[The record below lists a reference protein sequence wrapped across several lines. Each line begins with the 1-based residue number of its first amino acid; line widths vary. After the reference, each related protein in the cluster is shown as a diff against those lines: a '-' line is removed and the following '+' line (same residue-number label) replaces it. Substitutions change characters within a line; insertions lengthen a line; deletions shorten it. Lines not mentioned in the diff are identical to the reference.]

1 MAYTS
6 ALPALVLLIVFAAT
20 AWRGR
25 RLKQQNVI
33 AFGFSYRR
41 DVQAAAQKFWTF
53 AVIGVVVVA
62 LQGWLAPQLNELL
75 GQPFWAGL
83 VALRWAGAALLI
95 AGCLLVVMAQI
106 QMGLSWRVGVPEG
119 GLGSLVTRGL
129 FSISRNP
136 IFVGMFLITLGVFVS
151 NPQMVSALLPPLSAV
166 LMALQVRIEE
176 EALLLAHGA
185 TYRAYMARTPRWVWP
200 FM

>member
-1 MAYTS
+1 MNAIA
-6 ALPALVLLIVFAAT
+6 ALPTLILLIVFAAT
-20 AWRGR
+20 VWRGR
-25 RLKQQNVI
+25 RLEQQNVI

-41 DVQAAAQKFWTF
+41 EVQAAAQKFWTF
-53 AVIGVVVVA
+53 AVTGVVVVA
-62 LQGWLAPQLNELL
+62 LQGWLAPQLNGLL

-83 VALRWAGAALLI
+83 SALRWTGVALLI
-95 AGCLLVVMAQI
+95 AGCLLVVTAQI
-106 QMGLSWRVGVPEG
+106 QMGMSWRVGIPEG
-119 GLGSLVTRGL
+119 GLGALVTHGL

-151 NPQMVSALLPPLSAV
+151 NPHMISAILPPVSAV

-176 EALLLAHGA
+176 EALLLAHGT
-185 TYRAYMARTPRWVWP
+185 TYREYLARTPRWVWP